1 MTALP
6 LLRRPYRTLVPVAIA
21 TLIFFAGFTLGT
33 QSSSAQAQP
42 TESLPAEAQTI
53 LKPVWEAF
61 TLIRTRF
68 VDPKGQPLDQAGLID
83 GALKGMAATL
93 GDKYSYYIEPQKLP
107 SFTNSVQGEFV
118 GIGAVVN
125 TNPDNGDIRVIQ
137 VLPGSPSAQAG
148 LQPDDVFI
156 TFDGTDVRTLT
167 QKDLVARAQGP
178 EGSEVLVTVRRGED
192 LIEMTITRAKLVKP
206 NTETHLFNQDIGYI
220 KLKQFSPNA
229 RAEVDAALATLNPTQ
244 LDGLVLDLRGNPGGQ
259 LNSLVQVASSFLKD
273 GVILT
278 EKLSDRDKVFKTD
291 GSFTGFDLPMV
302 VLVDHTSMSA
312 AEALTGALQD
322 HGRATIV
329 GVQTYGKGTAQS
341 VVPLSNG
348 GALRLTI
355 ARWLTPDNHW
365 IHVQGIT
372 PDIVVPASGSAD
384 IQLQAALRFL
394 EQQID
399 SGQVK
404 AAS

>member
-1 MTALP
+1 MTALT
-6 LLRRPYRTLVPVAIA
+6 LLRRHSRTFLPVTVA
-21 TLIFFAGFTLGT
+21 TLIFFAGFALGS
-33 QSSSAQAQP
+33 QSSTARAQSTDA
-42 TESLPAEAQTI
+42 LPPEAQTL

-68 VDPKGQPLDQAGLID
+68 VDPKGLPLDEAKLID

-93 GDKYSYYIEPQKLP
+93 GDKYSYYIAPQKLP

-125 TNPDNGDIRVIQ
+125 TNPDNGDIHIIQ
-137 VLPGSPSAQAG
+137 VLPGSPSEQAG
-148 LQPDDVFI
+148 LQPGDVFV
-156 TFDGTDVRTLT
+156 TFDGTEVRTLT
-167 QKDLVARAQGP
+167 QKELVARAQGP
-178 EGSEVLVTVRRGED
+178 EGSTVQVTIRRGED
-192 LIEMTITRAKLVKP
+192 LIDLTITRAKLVKP

-229 RAEVDAALATLNPTQ
+229 RAEVDAALASLNPTQ
-244 LDGLVLDLRGNPGGQ
+244 LNGLVLDLRGNPGGQ
-259 LNSLVQVASSFLKD
+259 LNSLVQVASSFLRN

-278 EKLSDRDKVFKTD
+278 EKLADHDKVFTTD
-291 GSFTGFDLPMV
+291 GTFAGFDLPMV

-322 HGRATIV
+322 HGRATIL
-329 GVQTYGKGTAQS
+329 GVQTFGKGTAQS

-365 IHVQGIT
+365 IHTQGIT
-372 PDIVVPASGSAD
+372 PDIVVPATGNED
-384 IQLQAALRFL
+384 VQLQAAIRTL
-394 EQQID
+394 QAQID
-399 SGQVK
+399 ALQ